1 MNYLQVIEN
10 QNQRVLLTSQLAESY
25 GTEEKVISNN
35 FNNNKDRYTDGK
47 HFYCLQGEDLKE
59 FLHSSNLGLQNQS
72 KIRSLYLWTEKG
84 AMLHAKSLSTDKAW
98 EMYEQL
104 VDTYFE
110 VQQTKKPLT
119 QLEILAM
126 QTNVLLE
133 MDKRV
138 NAIEQKADKAASK
151 LNNALDIF
159 AKPVADTWKSS
170 TNSILSQICRTN
182 GLNYQTFKHELYSE
196 LENMAT
202 CDIAA
207 RQRNLKAR
215 MKQGGAT
222 YKECQAITKIDVI
235 ERDEK
240 LKLIFDG
247 IVKRYQ
253 AKYLK

>member
-1 MNYLQVIEN
+1 MNDLQVIEN
-10 QNQRVLLTSQLAESY
+10 KNQRVLLTSQLAESY
-25 GTEEKVISNN
+25 GTTEKRISEN
-35 FNNNKDRYTDGK
+35 FNANKDRYQEGKHYFSLEGNEKREFLNHTEITDG
-47 HFYCLQGEDLKE
+47 
-59 FLHSSNLGLQNQS
+59 S
-72 KIRSLYLWTEKG
+72 KKAKTLFLWTEKG

-98 EMYEQL
+98 EMYETL

-110 VQQTKKPLT
+110 VQAKKPLT

-138 NAIEQKADKAASK
+138 NAIEQKADKATSK

-159 AKPVADTWKSS
+159 ANPVADTWK
-170 TNSILSQICRTN
+170 TNTNAILNQICLTN
-182 GLNYQTFKHELYSE
+182 GLNYQTFKHDLYVE
-196 LENMAT
+196 LENSAS
-202 CDIAA
+202 CDLAA
-207 RQRNLKAR
+207 RQRNLRAR
-215 MKQGGAT
+215 LKKGGAT
-222 YKECQAITKIDVI
+222 SKEYQAITKIDVI